1 MLHQALRNLRTL
13 RDLPAL
19 VAALG
24 HEPVW
29 EELVDLPPRAAVV
42 GRSGRFRWLAIE
54 STTPAATARQLARR
68 HAAAGRLVGLLAF
81 YPEARELAIGIAFG
95 RAPVLRLD
103 LAEPD
108 PVALACL
115 DRIGGSEG
123 GALAVAARL
132 AEALSGEGVG
142 RAFFRAF
149 RACLESMA
157 SALPSRMPAADRHA
171 VTLVQL
177 TRVLFL
183 YFVQSKGWLDGRTDF
198 LARAVDATLT
208 RRRRV
213 QRDFLDPLFVGTLN
227 RPLAERSRTAR
238 ELGRI
243 PFLNGGLFE
252 PHQLERRWRPGF
264 PNPAWRDAFDGL
276 FERFHFTVSESGD
289 GAAVAPDMLG
299 RVFEGVMD
307 PLERRETGTFYT
319 PSALVARLFE
329 AGLVAAVAS
338 RLGCADDAA
347 RRRLADREPATLR
360 LLSRLTIL
368 DPAVGSGAFLLGALE
383 RLAELRDPARRARA
397 RAKRAILR
405 QSLFGVD
412 RNAMAVRLTELRLW
426 LAVVADESSAP
437 ERVTPLPN
445 LDCLVRQGDSLADPV
460 DTVGVGFPD
469 ASHVGELRHRA
480 IAASGPDKRRL
491 LRDLRRAE
499 AEAADAALARL
510 EERSRHAVREAVE
523 AARAPTLF
531 GERRRIS
538 ADERRRLGELR
549 AALARLRHAR
559 RRLATEGELP
569 WFHYQSQFADVFAR
583 GGFDLVVGNPP
594 WVRAEALAPA
604 VRERLASRYR
614 WWRGASAGGYA
625 HQPDLAVA
633 FVERAHELAA
643 PGGAVALLVPAKIA
657 SAGYAARARAA
668 LASGTTLHAIADL
681 SCDADA
687 GFEATTYPLALV
699 TTRRRAP
706 AAHRVRLTLEPSD
719 HPGPD
724 QDALNGTPWILRG
737 ERAARILRALAERHP
752 QIRKRHRCR
761 LGVKTGADAVFLDP
775 PDPIEP
781 ELLRWAIRGRD
792 LAPFRASPRRRLLL
806 PHDAAGRPLQ
816 RLPSHAAAYLARH
829 EATLRARADYAG
841 GPPWAVFRA
850 QAAVAAHRVVWPDL
864 ARQLS
869 AVALTGAAAAELV
882 PLNTCYVIATLRAHD
897 ALALAAWLNA
907 TWLRAIAALAAL
919 PAAGGYRRFGA
930 APIGSL
936 PLPAAAERDDRLALI
951 AERMAAG
958 ELLQDELDAIA
969 AEHLELDDAD
979 RQALAAAART
989 GDCR

>member
-1 MLHQALRNLRTL
+1 MLRHALRDLRTL

-24 HEPVW
+24 HESAW
-29 EELVDLPPRAAVV
+29 EELVDLPPRSAAV
-42 GRSGRFRWLAIE
+42 GRSGQFLWLGIE
-54 STTPAATARQLARR
+54 SATPAATARQLARR
-68 HAAAGRLVGLLAF
+68 HAAAGRLVGLLTF
-81 YPEARELAIGIAFG
+81 YPEARQLAIGVAFG
-95 RAPVLRLD
+95 RAPVLELD
-103 LAEPD
+103 LTAPD
-108 PVALACL
+108 PVAIACL
-115 DRIGGSEG
+115 ERIGGGDG

-132 AEALSGEGVG
+132 ADALSGEGVG

-149 RACLESMA
+149 RGCLESMA
-157 SALPSRMPAADRHA
+157 SALPPRIPAADRHA

-183 YFVQSKGWLDGRTDF
+183 YFVQSKGWLDGRSDY
-198 LARAVDATLT
+198 LARAVDATLS

-213 QRDFLDPLFVGTLN
+213 QHDFLNPLFFGTLN
-227 RPLAERSRTAR
+227 RPLAERSRAAR
-238 ELGRI
+238 ALGRI

-276 FERFHFTVSESGD
+276 FERFHFTVSEGGD

-307 PLERRETGTFYT
+307 PLERRESGSFYT

-347 RRRLADREPATLR
+347 GRLLADRDPATLR
-360 LLSRLTIL
+360 LLAGLTIL

-383 RLAELRDPARRARA
+383 RLAELRHPAHPA

-426 LAVVADESSAP
+426 LAVVADERCAP
-437 ERVTPLPN
+437 ERVAPLPN

-460 DTVGVGFPD
+460 DSVGVILPD
-469 ASHVGELRHRA
+469 ASHVGGLRRRA
-480 IAASGPDKRRL
+480 IAASGPEKGRL

-499 AEAADAALARL
+499 TEAADAALARL
-510 EERSRHAVREAVE
+510 EERAGHAVREALD

-531 GERRRIS
+531 GDRRRIS
-538 ADERRRLGELR
+538 AEERRRLGELR
-549 AALARLRHAR
+549 AAARRLRLAR

-569 WFHYQSQFADVFAR
+569 WFHYQSQFADVFAA
-583 GGFDLVVGNPP
+583 GGFDLVLGNPP

-614 WWRGASAGGYA
+614 WWRAASAAGYS

-657 SAGYAARARAA
+657 SAGYGARARAA

-681 SCDADA
+681 TRDADA
-687 GFEATTYPLALV
+687 DFDATAYPLALV

-706 AAHRVRLTLEPSD
+706 PAHRVRLTLEPSHD
-719 HPGPD
+719 AGVD
-724 QDALNGTPWILRG
+724 QDALSGAPWILRG
-737 ERAARILRALAERHP
+737 ERVTRILRALAERHP
-752 QIRKRHRCR
+752 RIGERHRCR

-775 PDPIEP
+775 PGPIEP

-806 PHDAAGRPLQ
+806 AHDAAGRPLE
-816 RLPSHAAAYLARH
+816 RLPPLAAAYLARH
-829 EATLRARADYAG
+829 ETTLRARADYTG

-869 AVALTGAAAAELV
+869 AATLIEPRAAALV
-882 PLNTCYVIATLRAHD
+882 PLNTCYVIATAGGHE
-897 ALALAAWLNA
+897 ALTLAAWLNA
-907 TWLRAIAALAAL
+907 TCLRAIAALGAP
-919 PAAGGYRRFGA
+919 PAAGHYRRFGA
-930 APIGSL
+930 ATIESL
-936 PLPAAAERDDRLALI
+936 PLPPAAGRDDRLRQI

-958 ELLQDELDAIA
+958 EPLQDQLDAIA
-969 AEHLELDDAD
+969 AEHLGLDDAD
-979 RQALAAAART
+979 SQALAAAART
-989 GDCR
+989 GDRR